1 MDILTLSAF
10 IVTLIIF
17 LVLDISIVFALLAG
31 LAMFCLYAL
40 SRGFSLRQLG
50 GMIFSGVRTAGNIL
64 VVFVLIGML
73 TALWRACG
81 TIPAIICYA
90 MKIITPGIVLPM
102 SFLLCAG
109 VSVLTGTSFGTAA
122 TMGVICM
129 AMANA
134 MGLPPLLS
142 GGAILAGIF
151 WGDRCSPVSTSALLV
166 ATTTKTDIYANI
178 RAMLRTSGL
187 PTILSCLIYYFA
199 GRISGGAAGQLPDVE
214 TIFRAEFV
222 LRPVLILP
230 AALILILALLRVKVK
245 IAMFVSIAASAL
257 LCLLI
262 QQLSP
267 GEVLR
272 TAVLGYQSGSPEIAR
287 LLSGG
292 GITSMLRVMAIVG
305 ISSTFSGIFRETG
318 MLQTPHQM
326 LERLSRRFGSY
337 VGILTTALI
346 TAMISCNQALA
357 TMLTAQLCEDIEPD
371 KEALALS
378 LEDTVIVI
386 APLIPW
392 SIAGA
397 VPLSTIGAPSGA
409 VLAACYLYLLPIFGL
424 VRSLRRKA
432 CQGGRSVSPATPA
445 AKR

>member
-10 IVTLIIF
+10 IATLVVF
-17 LVLDISIVFALLAG
+17 LVLDISIVLALLAG
-31 LAMFCLYAL
+31 LAMFCLYTI

-50 GMIFSGVRTAGNIL
+50 GMILSGVRTAGNIL
-64 VVFVLIGML
+64 IVFVLIGML
-73 TALWRACG
+73 TALWRAGG
-81 TIPAIICYA
+81 TIPSIICYA
-90 MKIITPGIVLPM
+90 MKIITPGTVLPM
-102 SFLLCAG
+102 SFLLCAA

-134 MGLPPLLS
+134 MEISPVLS
-142 GGAILAGIF
+142 GGAILAGSF

-166 ATTTKTDIYANI
+166 AATTKTDIYANI
-178 RAMLRTSGL
+178 RAMLRTCIL

-199 GRISGGAAGQLPDVE
+199 GRAHTGDAVQLPNVE
-214 TIFRAEFV
+214 ALFCTEFA

-230 AALILILALLRVKVK
+230 AALILLLAGCHVKVK
-245 IAMFVSIAASAL
+245 ISMLASIFSSVL
-257 LCLLI
+257 LCLLV

-267 GEVLR
+267 VEVLR
-272 TAVLGYQSGSPEIAR
+272 TAILGYQAKSPEIAR

-305 ISSTFSGIFRETG
+305 ISSTYAGIFRETG
-318 MLQTPHQM
+318 MLRTPHRM
-326 LERLSRRFGSY
+326 LEQLSHRCGSY

-346 TAMISCNQALA
+346 AGMISCNQALA

-371 KEALALS
+371 RKALALS

-392 SIAGA
+392 SIACA
-397 VPLSTIGAPSGA
+397 VPLNTIGAPTGA
-409 VLAACYLYLLPIFGL
+409 IAAACYLYLLPIFGL
-424 VRSLRRKA
+424 LRSLLNRKR
-432 CQGGRSVSPATPA
+432 QGITPPT
-445 AKR
+445 RQ